1 MKPFS
6 KKVEIRKQVP
16 QQEQKQ
22 QQSGGSYRAATKV
35 AAKNI
40 ATYSYDLH

>member
-16 QQEQKQ
+16 LQEQEQQQQ
-22 QQSGGSYRAATKV
+22 QQSGVS
-35 AAKNI
+35 
-40 ATYSYDLH
+40 